1 MKVSINLDDLKSE
14 NGTYSE
20 TTAKAVEHL
29 TGKSF
34 SDVINE
40 AEAKPDIPDGNPGSW
55 DTKTK
60 LKFIEEHGRK
70 AFQRALKND

>member
-1 MKVSINLDDLKSE
+1 MKISFNLDQLKSE
-14 NGTYSE
+14 NNTYSE

-34 SDVINE
+34 SDVLNE
-40 AEAKPDIPDGNPGSW
+40 AEEKESPAGNPKQW

-60 LKFIEEHGRK
+60 LKFIEEHGRE
-70 AFQRALKND
+70 AYQQALKNG

>member
-34 SDVINE
+34 SDVLQD
-40 AEAKPDIPDGNPGSW
+40 AKKASQPAGSPAQW

-60 LKFIEEHGRK
+60 LKFIEEYGRD
-70 AFQRALKND
+70 AYQRALKNG

>member
-20 TTAKAVEHL
+20 TTSKAVEHL

-34 SDVINE
+34 SDILNE
-40 AEAKPDIPDGNPGSW
+40 VEKTPKGNPAQW
-55 DTKTK
+55 DMKTR
-60 LKFIEEHGRK
+60 LKFIEEHGRD
-70 AFQRALKND
+70 AYQQALKNG

>member
-1 MKVSINLDDLKSE
+1 MKVLFNLEQHKSE

-34 SDVINE
+34 SDVLNE
-40 AEAKPDIPDGNPGSW
+40 AEEKETPGGNPKDWS
-55 DTKTK
+55 TETK
-60 LKFIEEHGRK
+60 LKFIREQGRSAYEK
-70 AFQRALKND
+70 ALRDR